1 VTKATL
7 TCDDKP
13 AAKTQLATARTR
25 LEAAHE
31 ASDKRKARHARRGI
45 RVAKRKL
52 RAIARIPAPAAA
64 AEGAAE

>member
-1 VTKATL
+1 VSKATL
-7 TCDDKP
+7 TRDDKP
-13 AAKTQLATARTR
+13 AVKERLATARAR
-25 LEAAHE
+25 LDAAHE

>member
-7 TCDDKP
+7 TLDDKP
-13 AAKTQLATARTR
+13 AVKERLATARNR
-25 LEAAHE
+25 LDAAHE

>member
-1 VTKATL
+1 MTKATL

-64 AEGAAE
+64 AEEAAE

>member
-1 VTKATL
+1 MAKATL
-7 TCDDKP
+7 SPDDKL
-13 AAKTQLATARTR
+13 AVKTQLTTARSR
-25 LEAAHE
+25 LDAAHE

-64 AEGAAE
+64 ESAE